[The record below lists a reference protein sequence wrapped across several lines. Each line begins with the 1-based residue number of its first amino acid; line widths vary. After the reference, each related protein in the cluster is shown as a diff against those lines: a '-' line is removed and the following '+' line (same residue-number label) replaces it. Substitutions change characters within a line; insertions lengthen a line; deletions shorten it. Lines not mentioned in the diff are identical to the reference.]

1 MDRQDKLDFL
11 AQSIQKAKK
20 IMSEVDNRFGTD
32 TPGVKAQPSRQ
43 VYTEED
49 SDQQFVD
56 NTRYLSEAD
65 VVNMGR
71 APQQMIQAP
80 AYDLYEDN
88 ERMPPTQSFMP
99 QPQQPVSSN
108 YQPYKNLNT
117 SKMPKEILES
127 FLKTPTIDPTQPLG
141 MEALVQKVAGK
152 PQQRQ
157 QQPQQAAPRR
167 QDPIVEHRQPVTDSK
182 STMDIQLLEYVI
194 KKTVEETLKQV
205 NEQTNLNENIQIKIG
220 DKTFGG
226 KISSLKSIK
235 K

>member
-11 AQSIQKAKK
+11 AQSIQKAKTLMK
-20 IMSEVDNRFGTD
+20 EVDNRFGTD
-32 TPGVKAQPSRQ
+32 TPSVKSQPSRQ

-49 SDQQFVD
+49 ADQQFVD
-56 NTRYLSEAD
+56 DTRYLSEAD
-65 VVNMGR
+65 VMQRGGI
-71 APQQMIQAP
+71 PQQAP

-88 ERMPPTQSFMP
+88 ERMPPTPSFLP

-127 FLKTPTIDPTQPLG
+127 FLRTPTIDPTQPLG
-141 MEALVQKVAGK
+141 METLVQKVVGK
-152 PQQRQ
+152 SQQRQ
-157 QQPQQAAPRR
+157 QPQQSAPRR
-167 QDPIVEHRQPVTDSK
+167 QEPIVEHRQPVTDSK
-182 STMDIQLLEYVI
+182 STMDMQLLEYVI

-226 KISSLKSIK
+226 KISSLKNIK

>member
-1 MDRQDKLDFL
+1 MQRGGL
-11 AQSIQKAKK
+11 
-20 IMSEVDNRFGTD
+20 
-32 TPGVKAQPSRQ
+32 
-43 VYTEED
+43 
-49 SDQQFVD
+49 
-56 NTRYLSEAD
+56 
-65 VVNMGR
+65 
-71 APQQMIQAP
+71 PQQIQAP
-80 AYDLYEDN
+80 GYDLYEDN
-88 ERMPPTQSFMP
+88 ERMPPAPSFLQ
-99 QPQQPVSSN
+99 QPQQPVSAN

-141 MEALVQKVAGK
+141 METLVQKVVGK

-157 QQPQQAAPRR
+157 QPQQSAPRR
-167 QDPIVEHRQPVTDSK
+167 QEPIVEHRQPVTDSK